1 MWDCSGSVDFAG
13 LRLFNQYVYPNRSI
27 SFGAKNVTG
36 ITKSSGKLFCH
47 GKLADAVEVNADLN
61 SFGLR
66 LKELCGR
73 VVLVAHNVR
82 AFDVKHFSNNLKKR
96 HLKDLFHSC
105 IEGFVDALLLLRN
118 LFSEKHLCWPEK
130 LYEDIVCKT
139 YVAYNSVEDVIAL
152 SAILKK
158 VNVTKAILQSYN
170 VIMGWAVY

>member
-1 MWDCSGSVDFAG
+1 M
-13 LRLFNQYVYPNRSI
+13 FNQYVYPNRSI

-96 HLKDLFHSC
+96 HLKDLLMHSFYLEIFFQKNTC
-105 IEGFVDALLLLRN
+105 VDQKNYMRIL
-118 LFSEKHLCWPEK
+118 SVK
-130 LYEDIVCKT
+130 L
-139 YVAYNSVEDVIAL
+139 
-152 SAILKK
+152 
-158 VNVTKAILQSYN
+158 
-170 VIMGWAVY
+170 M

>member
-1 MWDCSGSVDFAG
+1 M
-13 LRLFNQYVYPNRSI
+13 FNQYVYPNRSI

-61 SFGLR
+61 SFGLW

-118 LFSEKHLCWPEK
+118 LFSEKHLC
-130 LYEDIVCKT
+130 
-139 YVAYNSVEDVIAL
+139 
-152 SAILKK
+152 
-158 VNVTKAILQSYN
+158 
-170 VIMGWAVY
+170 